1 MAPGQLLGSR
11 VPTKDEEYNI
21 NWRNNIIAVI
31 IIRARDTMKAIWRDK
46 FKTDRFEL
54 NYLQEN
60 MICHK

>member
-31 IIRARDTMKAIWRDK
+31 IIRARDTMKAI
-46 FKTDRFEL
+46 
-54 NYLQEN
+54 
-60 MICHK
+60 

>member
-31 IIRARDTMKAIWRDK
+31 IIIRARDTMKAI
-46 FKTDRFEL
+46 
-54 NYLQEN
+54 
-60 MICHK
+60 